1 MTPDQKDRRDEPE
14 DNGILEDPAAD
25 TTAIGVVG
33 TRTSHVRVTLPRG
46 YEDLDDDAD
55 VVDDAPDRLAAG
67 TIVLELPGAPE
78 PEDAHDDEPAAET
91 GEIDE
96 DVLTAVRSAIG
107 AEAREAAG
115 ADASEELAELEV
127 VVEDEPEAGET
138 REESPV
144 EAADES
150 ADPATDGATDADG
163 DADADA
169 DGDAPAR
176 EPSDVPDAAAG
187 ASSDAED
194 VADADAETD
203 AGTEPGT
210 ALREDEPDAA
220 APADGSEA
228 ATRADEPG
236 ADGVDQTE
244 TTREPDDDA
253 RAADGARAGAGAHS
267 VAAETMEDSVT
278 TEPSP
283 EPQAEPA
290 SAPAPRSEVATTRF
304 VARPVESKRVAPS
317 GAESAEQLTSD
328 RLLDPGRQAKVE
340 PEGAW
345 RAFLFRA
352 TGGRIRLGD
361 SRTARARKE
370 LTAKI
375 AAPLHGGA
383 RFVPVLSR
391 KGGVG
396 KTTVTTLLGMALADA
411 RDDRIVAVDANP
423 DRGTLAERVA
433 GRSGRTVRDVV
444 RDHERIQGYADI
456 SELVSRDETRLDVLA
471 SDTDPH
477 IAHAFHEQDYRTVA
491 DVAAHYYSIVLT
503 DTGTGIVHSV
513 MHGALD
519 LADELV
525 VVAGLSVDEARLA
538 SETLTWL
545 EAHGRGELVKR
556 AVVVLNQSSPGAP
569 LVRLDELEAHF
580 ASRVRAVVRLPY
592 DPALATGSAI
602 TFRELRPETRQAARE
617 LAARV
622 VEGLRSV
629 ARHGVAK

>member
-55 VVDDAPDRLAAG
+55 VVDDAPDPLAAG

-107 AEAREAAG
+107 AEAREAA
-115 ADASEELAELEV
+115 
-127 VVEDEPEAGET
+127 
-138 REESPV
+138 
-144 EAADES
+144 DES
-150 ADPATDGATDADG
+150 ADPATDGATDADA

-169 DGDAPAR
+169 DGDGDAPAR
-176 EPSDVPDAAAG
+176 EPSDVPDAAVGASAG

-194 VADADAETD
+194 VADADADAETDADAD

-210 ALREDEPDAA
+210 ALPEDELDAE

-228 ATRADEPG
+228 ATPADEPG
-236 ADGVDQTE
+236 VDAVGQTE

-253 RAADGARAGAGAHS
+253 RAADGARAGAGAPS

-283 EPQAEPA
+283 ESQPEPA

-361 SRTARARKE
+361 SRKARARKE

>member
-14 DNGILEDPAAD
+14 DHGILEDPAAD

-55 VVDDAPDRLAAG
+55 VVDDAPDPLAAG

-107 AEAREAAG
+107 AEAREAA
-115 ADASEELAELEV
+115 
-127 VVEDEPEAGET
+127 
-138 REESPV
+138 
-144 EAADES
+144 DES
-150 ADPATDGATDADG
+150 ADPATDGATDADA

-169 DGDAPAR
+169 DGDGDAPAR
-176 EPSDVPDAAAG
+176 EPSDVPDAAVGASAG

-194 VADADAETD
+194 VADADADAETDADAD

-210 ALREDEPDAA
+210 ALPEDELDAE

-228 ATRADEPG
+228 ATPADEPG
-236 ADGVDQTE
+236 VDAVGQTE

-253 RAADGARAGAGAHS
+253 RAADGARAGAGAPS

-283 EPQAEPA
+283 ESQPEPA

-361 SRTARARKE
+361 SRKARARKE